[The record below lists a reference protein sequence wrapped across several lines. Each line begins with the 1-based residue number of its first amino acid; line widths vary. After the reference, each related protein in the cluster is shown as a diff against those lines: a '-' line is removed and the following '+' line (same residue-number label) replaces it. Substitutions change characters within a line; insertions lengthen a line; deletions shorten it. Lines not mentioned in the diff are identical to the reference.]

1 MCIKEEEG
9 NKRVVKV
16 QKRTLKQMGFVT
28 ALVAIPIC
36 HFLVFYVFING
47 STILLAFK
55 NADNV
60 FTFDNFE
67 FLFDY
72 FCSADSTLLEAL
84 INTLKFFVLGLI
96 IFPVSL
102 LFSYFLYKKIF
113 LYKYFQIIFFLPSI
127 ISAMVMVTLYK
138 NILNGPV
145 SELWAKIF
153 NMENAPLFFNSTKYA
168 LRSIM
173 VYTVWTGLAGNMVI
187 FNGTMARIPVEVL
200 ESGKIDGVGFWREF
214 VQLVVPLIWPTLST
228 LLLMSFIGIFT
239 ASGPILLFTQG
250 KYGTYTI
257 SYWIYEYTVVLQ
269 NYNYAAA
276 AGIFFTVV
284 GLPIIFG
291 AKYLLNKL
299 DKNIEY

>member
-1 MCIKEEEG
+1 
-9 NKRVVKV
+9 
-16 QKRTLKQMGFVT
+16 MGFVT

-113 LYKYFQIIFFLPSI
+113 LYKYFQIVFFLPSI

>member
-1 MCIKEEEG
+1 M
-9 NKRVVKV
+9 VKV

-28 ALVAIPIC
+28 ALVVIPIC

-96 IFPVSL
+96 MFPVSL

-113 LYKYFQIIFFLPSI
+113 LYKYFQIVFFLPSI

-153 NMENAPLFFNSTKYA
+153 NMENAPLFFDSTKYA

-187 FNGTMARIPVEVL
+187 FNGTMARLPTEIL

-214 VQLVVPLIWPTLST
+214 AQLVVPLIWPTLST

-250 KYGTYTI
+250 EYGTYTI

-276 AGIFFTVV
+276 VGVFFTVV

>member
-1 MCIKEEEG
+1 M
-9 NKRVVKV
+9 VKV
-16 QKRTLKQMGFVT
+16 QKRTLKQMGFVA
-28 ALVAIPIC
+28 ALVVIPIC

-96 IFPVSL
+96 MFPVSL

-113 LYKYFQIIFFLPSI
+113 LYKYFQIVFFLPSI

-138 NILNGPV
+138 YILNEPV

-187 FNGTMARIPVEVL
+187 FNGTMARLPTEIL

-214 VQLVVPLIWPTLST
+214 AQLVVPLIWPTLST

-250 KYGTYTI
+250 EYGTYTI

-276 AGIFFTVV
+276 VGVFFTVV

>member
-1 MCIKEEEG
+1 M
-9 NKRVVKV
+9 VKV

-187 FNGTMARIPVEVL
+187 FNGTMARIPIEVL

>member
-1 MCIKEEEG
+1 M
-9 NKRVVKV
+9 VKV

-113 LYKYFQIIFFLPSI
+113 LYKYFQIVFFLPSI